1 LSKKR
6 HAPRPTAF
14 DAYAAI
20 DSHAHLDRRSFG
32 DELPAV
38 AERAFAHGVSGIV
51 AIAAGDDERVFAD
64 ALRLAEQE
72 PRVRV
77 VAGIHPHVAA
87 NACRLWGPLAD
98 ALGHPAVVGIG
109 ELGLDFHYDFSPRP
123 VQVDVMRRQLAMS
136 RERSLPVVLHVR
148 EAFEEALRALDAEA
162 LSWEGVV
169 HCFSGSWSEAEEYL
183 KRGLHLSLPGIVTF
197 DGSAEL
203 RAVAARIPL
212 DRLLVETDS
221 PYLAPV
227 PFRGRR
233 NEPALVAFVVAAV
246 AAARGMSCEEL
257 ASLTRENTRRLFRW
271 RMEPAGQMRS

>member
-1 LSKKR
+1 
-6 HAPRPTAF
+6 
-14 DAYAAI
+14 
-20 DSHAHLDRRSFG
+20 
-32 DELPAV
+32 
-38 AERAFAHGVSGIV
+38 
-51 AIAAGDDERVFAD
+51 
-64 ALRLAEQE
+64 
-72 PRVRV
+72 
-77 VAGIHPHVAA
+77 
-87 NACRLWGPLAD
+87 
-98 ALGHPAVVGIG
+98 
-109 ELGLDFHYDFSPRP
+109 